1 MGRTGRCPYNN
12 SPGMTSNRFVM
23 GGAAALVA
31 GLVYLNALHN
41 PFMYDDYH
49 TVVANPSILNVANLQ
64 AIVLYD
70 MTRPIVN
77 FSYANDRA
85 LSGAAPIGFHVTNTL
100 LHMLNVVLLCLQ
112 ARRLV
117 EPGARTALIALTMNA
132 ANDSDDSDDS
142 E

>member
-31 GLVYLNALHN
+31 GLVCLNALHN

-70 MTRPIVN
+70 MPRPIVN
-77 FSYANDRA
+77 FSYAIDRA
-85 LSGAAPIGFHVTNTL
+85 LWGAAPIGFHVTNTL
-100 LHMLNVVLLCLQ
+100 LHMLNVVLLFLL

-117 EPGARTALIALTMNA
+117 EDFA
-132 ANDSDDSDDS
+132 AVRLKPDTTYDSNDSDDS
-142 E
+142 